1 MRLLTTILL
10 LLIIPLFACPQ
21 SYEVSRE
28 IIWQNP
34 DAGTDSLKPHLRFFH
49 AGYPDS
55 TSQPFFYE
63 LFTLPPGSD
72 LSGVTLINAVYG
84 PLTEA
89 ESGAFG
95 TPVGDTAVVPVFR
108 KETSAMQ
115 DYAAVSI
122 FPFRKNPVSG
132 FTEKLL
138 RFRLQISY
146 RTDRLKS
153 GTMLKRAWTDHSVLA
168 TGRWCKVKIV
178 GSGIYTLSYEKLKS
192 MGFNDPDH
200 VKVYGNGGAM
210 LPVANS
216 DPRDDDLQ
224 EIPVWKETGSGG
236 QFGPGNF
243 ILFYAR
249 GIVNW
254 SYNSASR
261 FYFHSENK
269 FSDAAYYFLTED
281 LGSPSVI
288 QYAPQTSTPSG
299 LDISTFDDY
308 AEHELDQV
316 NLIHSGAEWYGEN
329 FNLTT
334 HYSFSF
340 DFADFSTTDS
350 VYIYSRL
357 VARYSSSTSYSLQ
370 LNSQYL
376 GQLTLPGV
384 PTTSS
389 TDDYASK
396 GSLMAG
402 ARPGTGRL
410 TLDIDYN
417 KADAPMAE
425 GWLDFIDVNV
435 KRNLNLSG
443 AQLAFRSSRNIGAG
457 NVSTFHLGNAGAGVM
472 VWDVTDLH
480 HPMLESL
487 VAEGQGLKFN
497 ALTDRI
503 REFVA
508 VDPGAALPEPV
519 TSGEDVGW
527 LKENQD
533 LHGISSADMVIVTH
547 PEFLEQARDLAE
559 LHRMHDHLNV
569 ALVTTDQVYNE
580 FSSGAPDVAAIRDF
594 MKMLYDRGKAGG
606 TPPSYLLLFGDGSF
620 DNKRHLEN
628 NPNFI
633 LTYQSPNSLTQSASF
648 VTDDFYGL
656 LDDNEGG
663 YSGLL
668 DVGIGRLPV
677 KDTLEAR
684 AMVNKVRWYIDPLN
698 RKDWRNMIC
707 FIGDDG
713 DNNIHMQQAD
723 ELADYVGTNYPAFAI
738 EKIYLDAYQQ
748 VVTAAGPTY
757 PDVNQAI
764 LRRINKGSLIVNYTG
779 HGNEIGLAHER
790 ILQDDAIRNLENGPL
805 LPLFV
810 TATCE
815 FSRFDDVNQ
824 TAVDQYSD
832 ATSAGEH
839 LLLNDKGGAIALFS
853 TTRLVYSGPNFTLN
867 EQFYRYVFQR
877 DANGQ
882 PYRLGDIIRL
892 SKNSTGS
899 GINKLNFTLLGD
911 PALVPAYPDLTV
923 VTDSIDGIPISLFAD
938 TLKAYQKVTVTGHVE
953 SFTGMPLNEFTGDLY
968 PMVFDKAATITTLG
982 NKGDVPITFTT
993 YNSILFKGWA
1003 GVANGR
1009 FSFSY
1014 IVPRDINYAVGPGK
1028 IIYYANDTATDAHG
1042 FCNGILTG
1050 GLSSPGEPD
1059 TNGPEI
1065 KLFMNDTTFVN
1076 GGITS
1081 QNPVLLAYLTDE
1093 NGINTTGTGIGHDIT
1108 MNLDRD
1114 DKAYLNDY
1122 YQSARDSYVKGYLV
1136 YPMKDLQE
1144 GQHTLSLKVWDVY
1157 NNSSEASLD
1166 FVVVTSAQLE
1176 LNSLMNYP
1184 NPFTDETWFTFRH
1197 NHAGEMLDIQIDIVS
1212 LSGQT
1217 VKIIRVTQSD
1227 DGFETSPIP
1236 WDGRNYSGQAV
1247 ARGIY
1252 IYHIRVKTPEG
1263 QVAERSGKMMLLR

>member
-1 MRLLTTILL
+1 MRLITTFLL
-10 LLIIPLFACPQ
+10 LFLFSFYVCPQ
-21 SYEVSRE
+21 SYLVTRE
-28 IIWQNP
+28 ITWQKP
-34 DAGTDSLKPHLRFFH
+34 DPGTDSLKPHLRFFH
-49 AGYPDS
+49 ASYPDS

-63 LFTLPPGSD
+63 LFTLPPGSE
-72 LSGVTLINAVYG
+72 LSGVTLVDAVYG
-84 PLTEA
+84 PLTDA
-89 ESGAFG
+89 ESKAFG
-95 TPVGDTAVVPVFR
+95 TPVKDTSVNPAYK
-108 KETSAMQ
+108 KETAAMQ
-115 DYAAVSI
+115 DYAVVSF
-122 FPFRKNPVSG
+122 FPFHRNPVTG
-132 FTEKLL
+132 LTEKLL
-138 RFRLQISY
+138 QFRLQVSCNAGKM
-146 RTDRLKS
+146 KS
-153 GTMLKRAWTDHSVLA
+153 GTILKHAWADHSVLA
-168 TGRWCKVKIV
+168 SGRWYKVKIAS
-178 GSGIYTLSYEKLKS
+178 SGIYKLSYEKLKG
-192 MGFNDPDH
+192 MGFSDPDK
-200 VKVYGNGGAM
+200 VRVYGNGGAM

-224 EIPVWKETGSGG
+224 EVPVWKQTGPDS
-236 QFGPGNF
+236 QFGPGDF

-249 GIVNW
+249 GTVNW

-261 FYFHSENK
+261 FYFHHVNK

-281 LGSPSVI
+281 IGSPSVI
-288 QYAPQTSTPSG
+288 PYAPQTSSPSSQ
-299 LDISTFDDY
+299 DIFTFDDY
-308 AEHELDQV
+308 SEHELDQV

-334 HYSFSF
+334 HYSFNF
-340 DFADFSTTDS
+340 DFPDFSASDS
-350 VYIYSRL
+350 VFIYSRL
-357 VARYSSSTSYSLQ
+357 AARYSSSTSYSLQ
-370 LNSQYL
+370 LNNQYL

-389 TDDYASK
+389 TDDYASE
-396 GSLMAG
+396 GSVLAG
-402 ARPGTGRL
+402 ARPGTGKL

-443 AQLAFRSSRNIGAG
+443 PQMAFRSNRNIGAG
-457 NVSTFHLGNAGAGVM
+457 NVSTFHMGNAGSGVL

-480 HPMLESL
+480 HPVMESL
-487 VAEGQGLKFN
+487 VAEGQGMKFSS
-497 ALTDRI
+497 LTDRI

-508 VDPGAALPEPV
+508 VDPVAALPEPV

-527 LKENQD
+527 LQENQD

-547 PEFLEQARDLAE
+547 PKFLEQAKDLAE
-559 LHRMHDHLNV
+559 LHRLHDHLNV
-569 ALVTTDQVYNE
+569 ALVTTEQVYNE
-580 FSSGAPDVAAIRDF
+580 YSSGAPDVSAIRDF

-606 TPPSYLLLFGDGSF
+606 IPPSYLLLFGDGSF

-648 VTDDFYGL
+648 VTDDFFGL

-668 DVGIGRLPV
+668 DIGIGRLPV

-684 AMVNKVRWYIDPLN
+684 AMVNKVRSYIDPLN

-723 ELADYVGTNYPAFAI
+723 ELADYVGANYPAFAI

-779 HGNEIGLAHER
+779 HGNEIGLSHEK
-790 ILQDDAIRNLENGPL
+790 ILQDDAIRNLDNGPL
-805 LPLFV
+805 LPVFV

-839 LLLNDKGGAIALFS
+839 LLLNDRGGAIALFS

-877 DANGQ
+877 DANGK

-892 SKNSTGS
+892 SKNATGS

-923 VTDSIDGIPISLFAD
+923 VTDSIDGIPLSLFAD

-953 SFTGMPLNEFTGDLY
+953 SFTGMPLNGYTGDLY
-968 PMVFDKAATITTLG
+968 PLVFDKAATITTLG
-982 NKGDVPITFTT
+982 NKGDVPITVTT

-1003 GVANGR
+1003 SVMNGR

-1050 GLSSPGEPD
+1050 CLSSPGEAD
-1059 TNGPEI
+1059 TNGP
-1065 KLFMNDTTFVN
+1065 KLRLFLNDTSFVS

-1081 QNPVLLAYLTDE
+1081 PDPVLLAYINDE

-1108 MNLDRD
+1108 MNLDRG

-1122 YQSARDSYVKGYLV
+1122 YHSDKDSYVKGDV
-1136 YPMKDLQE
+1136 EYPMKDLQE
-1144 GQHTLSLKVWDVY
+1144 GQHTLFLKVWDVY

-1166 FVVVTSAQLE
+1166 FVVVTSGKLE

-1184 NPFTDETWFTFRH
+1184 NPFAGQTWFTFRH
-1197 NHAGEMLDIQIDIVS
+1197 NHAGEELDIQIDIVS
-1212 LSGQT
+1212 LTGQT
-1217 VKIIRVTQSD
+1217 VKIIHVTQSD

-1236 WDGRNYSGQAV
+1236 WDGRSYSGQAV

-1252 IYHIRVKTPEG
+1252 IYHIRVKTPGG
-1263 QVAERSGKMMLLR
+1263 QVAEKSGKMMLLR